1 MCPSKR
7 SNKLSG
13 GSHGDGDLYW
23 LSQSTRIL
31 QGTFHGWWS
40 ERKTRATLA
49 CEQAPHGNVDSTSVT
64 FRGYSL
70 KFTMGVC
77 RRVYE
82 TLDQF
87 ADLYVSADFA
97 GYDVC
102 STSKYCSHLCLPDSN
117 AHLFRCACPDDME
130 PVGTLYWNRTC
141 KCRESGQFIDLNG
154 DCRYR
159 KYKQAQPVH
168 RLFSLQRSWSELLT
182 SLMA

>member
-1 MCPSKR
+1 MNGRANEKR
-7 SNKLSG
+7 EQHQPARKLPMES
-13 GSHGDGDLYW
+13 
-23 LSQSTRIL
+23 
-31 QGTFHGWWS
+31 
-40 ERKTRATLA
+40 
-49 CEQAPHGNVDSTSVT
+49 SVVLVRVI
-64 FRGYSL
+64 FRGYSVL
-70 KFTMGVC
+70 LSMGMCRKVC
-77 RRVYE
+77 E

-87 ADLYVSADFA
+87 TDLHLSADFA

-102 STSKYCSHLCLPDSN
+102 STSRYCSHLCLPDSN
-117 AHLFRCACPDDME
+117 AQLFRCACPDDME

-182 SLMA
+182 SLAA

>member
-1 MCPSKR
+1 MCPS
-7 SNKLSG
+7 
-13 GSHGDGDLYW
+13 D
-23 LSQSTRIL
+23 RINYQEAPTVTAICIGFPRVREFL
-31 QGTFHGWWS
+31 QGTSLGWQS
-40 ERKTRATLA
+40 ERKTRSTLA
-49 CEQAPHGNVDSTSVT
+49 CEQVPHGNVDSTSVT

-182 SLMA
+182 SLTA